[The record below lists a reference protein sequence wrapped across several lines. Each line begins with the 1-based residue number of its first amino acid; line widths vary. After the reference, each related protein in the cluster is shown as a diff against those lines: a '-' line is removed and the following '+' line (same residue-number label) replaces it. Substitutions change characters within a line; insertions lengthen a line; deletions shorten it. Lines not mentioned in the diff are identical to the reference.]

1 VASLTGATHQVIA
14 DRNEAVTF
22 ACAAL
27 ATKGS
32 VDIMRINPKII
43 ATFLEKIRLMGAKVI
58 IGGDEVQ
65 VSWVQP
71 LKCIDIETEP
81 EPGFMTDWQA
91 SFSLLLSQAVGA
103 SSLVERI
110 FPYRFHHIQMLEKM
124 GLKFKYYNPQVA
136 DPSSY
141 YHFNP
146 DSDKKEFFH
155 GVTIYGPSKLEP
167 AEITVDDLRAG
178 ATATIAALI
187 AHGQSTIHGTEFIQR
202 GYEKLAERLIALG
215 ADIKYIK

>member
-1 VASLTGATHQVIA
+1 
-14 DRNEAVTF
+14 
-22 ACAAL
+22 
-27 ATKGS
+27 
-32 VDIMRINPKII
+32 
-43 ATFLEKIRLMGAKVI
+43 MGAKVI